1 MKNTAALSFLA
12 LFLQFLLAGMPQMA
26 GAAQQDRPIDLNSP
40 AYQKLFAE
48 LEKKHLFSRP
58 ELQKLFTDTTIN
70 PKVLRLMDKQWGK
83 PLPWYK
89 YKRRFVTAA
98 TINRGKNY
106 LQKYRPLF
114 DNIEQK
120 FGVNR
125 EAIVAIWAIETRFGS
140 NCGNFNMFRSLNTLF
155 AAYPRRSSFFRQEL
169 IDYLLLCR
177 DNELDPKTVVGSYAG
192 AFGQAQFMPSSYRK
206 YAIDYDGDGRADL
219 LRSKADIFAS
229 IANYLREFG
238 WEFGTPTL
246 IDIGPELKSAAL
258 IATSLRGRKGK
269 IDRQIVAK
277 DQQISLPPSPGNK
290 PLTVFCLEKTARGD
304 KRCIA
309 GYPNYQAIL
318 HYNHSLKY
326 ATVVSTL
333 ATAFAK

>member
-1 MKNTAALSFLA
+1 MKYAAT
-12 LFLQFLLAGMPQMA
+12 LFLLLFCQFLVPEIPQA
-26 GAAQQDRPIDLNSP
+26 AEAAQKSQAIDINSP
-40 AYQKLFAE
+40 AYQKLFTE
-48 LEKKHLFSRP
+48 LEEKHLFSRQ
-58 ELQKLFTDTTIN
+58 ELQQLFADTTIN

-89 YKRRFVTAA
+89 YKKRFVTAA
-98 TINRGKNY
+98 TINKGKSY

-114 DNIEQK
+114 DGIEQK

-177 DNELDPKTVVGSYAG
+177 DNGLDPKTVVGSYAG
-192 AFGQAQFMPSSYRK
+192 AFGQAQFMPSSYRR
-206 YAIDYDGDGRADL
+206 YAVDYDGDGRIDL
-219 LRSKADIFAS
+219 LQSKADIFAS
-229 IANYLREFG
+229 IANYLSEFG
-238 WEFGTPTL
+238 WEFNTPTF
-246 IDIGPELKSAAL
+246 IDIGTELKSAAL

-269 IDRQIVAK
+269 IRWQTVAK
-277 DQQISLPPSPGNK
+277 DQQISLPSSPGDK
-290 PLTVFCLEKTARGD
+290 PLTVACFAKTSRGD

-333 ATAFAK
+333 ATAFAN